1 MTEEVSHEC
10 MAMAMAERTRWN
22 ADAPSLPSA
31 IAAQMFRAAV
41 FGSTGATGRELVR
54 ELAESKSCE
63 KVHAITRRPVED
75 LSQTFPGTTEESR
88 KKIVIFPVDFENL
101 SETVGKAAEVDVAFC
116 CLGTTHGDAGGAKGF
131 RKVDLTYV
139 LATGEVCRSAG
150 VSNFHLVTAAGV
162 YRSLPRFVSNYV
174 WTKARSEEGILKLGF
189 ASCAIWHPGFLDRG
203 DLTRKGESWAKF
215 FGACGL
221 PVSTLAKSM
230 RVYAEQLAAG
240 KRDAKAEDVIENKG
254 IRALAA

>member
-1 MTEEVSHEC
+1 MGLGVVASNGHQASVLTV
-10 MAMAMAERTRWN
+10 
-22 ADAPSLPSA
+22 ADTDG
-31 IAAQMFRAAV
+31 Q
-41 FGSTGATGRELVR
+41 
-54 ELAESKSCE
+54 
-63 KVHAITRRPVED
+63 
-75 LSQTFPGTTEESR
+75 
-88 KKIVIFPVDFENL
+88 
-101 SETVGKAAEVDVAFC
+101 
-116 CLGTTHGDAGGAKGF
+116 
-131 RKVDLTYV
+131 
-139 LATGEVCRSAG
+139 
-150 VSNFHLVTAAGV
+150 
-162 YRSLPRFVSNYV
+162 
-174 WTKARSEEGILKLGF
+174 KLGF